1 MFYPL
6 LKFETLSL
14 GGNKIMILD
23 YKGRT
28 PIIGKNVFI
37 APSAVIIGDVEIKD
51 NASIWYGT
59 VVRGDMERITIGEG
73 SNIQDN
79 CTIHTDYDKPAV
91 IGNHVT
97 VGHNAVVH
105 GCIVED
111 DCLIGINAV
120 VLGGARIR
128 TGSVVAAGSVVKHG
142 QVVGPYHLVAGTPC
156 ELKKELSATTVEK
169 RKETA
174 EHYIELA
181 RDHMAIKKA
190 GD

>member
-1 MFYPL
+1 
-6 LKFETLSL
+6 
-14 GGNKIMILD
+14 MILEF
-23 YKGRT
+23 KGIA

-37 APSAVIIGDVEIKD
+37 APTAVIIGNVEIKD

-59 VVRGDMERITIGEG
+59 VIRGDMERIFIGE
-73 SNIQDN
+73 STNIQDN
-79 CTIHTDYDKPAV
+79 CTIHTDYDKPTV

-111 DCLIGINAV
+111 NCLIGINAV

-128 TGSVVAAGSVVKHG
+128 TGTVVAAGSVVKHG

-156 ELKKELSATTVEK
+156 ELKKVLPESTVEK
-169 RKETA
+169 RRETA
-174 EHYIELA
+174 EHYMELV
-181 RDHMAIKKA
+181 REHRTIKKA

>member
-1 MFYPL
+1 
-6 LKFETLSL
+6 
-14 GGNKIMILD
+14 MILEF
-23 YKGRT
+23 KGIT

-37 APSAVIIGDVEIKD
+37 APTAVIIGNVEIKD

-59 VVRGDMERITIGEG
+59 VVRGDMERITIGES

-79 CTIHTDYDKPAV
+79 CTLHTDFDKPTV

-111 DCLIGINAV
+111 YCLIGINAV

-128 TGSVVAAGSVVKHG
+128 TGTVVAAGSVVKHG

-156 ELKKELSATTVEK
+156 ELKKVLPETTVEK
-169 RKETA
+169 RRETA
-174 EHYIELA
+174 EHYMELV
-181 RDHMAIKKA
+181 REHRAIKKA